1 MFAFG
6 NLGNT
11 CYMNTALQCL
21 MRLPPLNALLD
32 SWQNPNATPVQRF
45 VKEYNDLR
53 VMATGN
59 DGCCIK
65 PGRFRQ
71 AVQVYSKE
79 KGLDFA
85 SNEQHDAVEFLQFM
99 LNCLHEALAAPI
111 DIPPEPNDDDIAK
124 KCRDM
129 MRLNFGKEYSAILE
143 LFYGVHVSTIGDS
156 HTPEVFSTLDLPIP
170 ATASTLPECVQSYMA
185 KDEVQW
191 TNEKT
196 NAVET
201 ATKQL
206 SFWRMPPLLIV
217 ALKRFN
223 ERGQKNAA
231 VVDIPEQI
239 TISGTEY
246 RLRCAVL
253 HNGGTHSGHYA
264 ACAVVH
270 NVWTILDDDSNYPLD
285 SFKQTYC
292 AIYEIK

>member
-1 MFAFG
+1 MFAFS

-32 SWQNPNATPVQRF
+32 RWQNPIETPVQRF
-45 VKEYNDLR
+45 IKEFDDLR
-53 VMATGN
+53 VMATRN

-65 PGRFRQ
+65 PGRFFQ
-71 AVQVYSKE
+71 AMQVHSRE

-85 SNEQHDAVEFLQFM
+85 LNEQHDAVEFIQFM
-99 LNCLHEALAAPI
+99 LGCLHEAIAVPI
-111 DIPPEPNDDDIAK
+111 DIPPEPEDDEIAK

-129 MRLNFGKEYSAILE
+129 MRLHFGKEYSSILE
-143 LFYGVHVSTIGDS
+143 LFYGVHVSSIGDS
-156 HTPEVFSTLDLPIP
+156 HTPEVFSTLDLPIQA
-170 ATASTLPECVQSYMA
+170 ATLTECLQSYLA
-185 KDEVQW
+185 KDDVQW

-201 ATKQL
+201 TTKQL

-223 ERGQKNAA
+223 PRGQKNAA
-231 VVDIPEQI
+231 AVDIPGAI

-246 RLRCAVL
+246 KLRCAVL

-264 ACAVVH
+264 ACAVVAGQ
-270 NVWTILDDDSNYPLD
+270 WTILDDESHYPLD